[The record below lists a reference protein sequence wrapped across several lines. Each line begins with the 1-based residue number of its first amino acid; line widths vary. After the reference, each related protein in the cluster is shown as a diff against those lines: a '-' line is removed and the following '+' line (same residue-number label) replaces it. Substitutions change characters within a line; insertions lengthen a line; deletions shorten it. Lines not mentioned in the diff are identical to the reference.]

1 MLPPCNP
8 SLRANDLNWVRQL
21 QYPQN
26 HCAAVS
32 MYVAFYNLCRTH
44 ETLRTT
50 PAVALGIADR
60 YCRLAI
66 YWMRLCV
73 PKTSSA

>member
-1 MLPPCNP
+1 
-8 SLRANDLNWVRQL
+8 
-21 QYPQN
+21 
-26 HCAAVS
+26 

-73 PKTSSA
+73 PNVWPAPDLQVDFCDLVSISLH